1 MAFGLKL
8 REPLPEGL
16 KRVFCEQIDSA
27 LHMCHNPTKQRG
39 VTVHEV
45 RKHLKKLRAAMRLAI
60 GAVGKNCHAEQD
72 RCVREIGRLISDLR
86 DAQVRLQTFTQ
97 LRDKAPKNSEKQ
109 LFLRTEELLVLERES
124 FSAAF
129 AGWQKE
135 AIPQLEEVKAR
146 LMAWPLD
153 DLNWKQICKAV
164 CKIYRRG
171 QRALTNALDDR
182 EPENFHAWR
191 KRVKDVWYQLR
202 ILQPLNRT
210 VLKKMARDAGVL
222 GELLGSEHDLDF
234 LLARVEKER
243 RDAAF
248 ADELG
253 QLQKLIGKRCKR
265 LRWYSEGGSTPS
277 HPRRSQSES
286 PCCPVNGKR
295 DKSHVEG
302 DLGSIDAHR
311 SHIGD
316 GLPSGR
322 STAGR
327 TLQGI

>member
-1 MAFGLKL
+1 MAFRLKL

-27 LHMCHNPTKQRG
+27 LRLCQNPAKQRG

-60 GAVGKNCHAEQD
+60 GVVAKNCHAEKN
-72 RCVREIGRLISDLR
+72 RCVRDIGRLVSDLR
-86 DAQVRLQTFTQ
+86 DAQVRLQTFIQ
-97 LRDKAPKNSEKQ
+97 LRHKMTKNSDEQ
-109 LFLRTEELLVLERES
+109 RFPRTEELLLLERES

-135 AIPQLEEVKAR
+135 AIPQLESLKGR

-153 DLNWKQICKAV
+153 GLDMKEICNAV

-171 QRALTNALDDR
+171 QRALAKAIDDP

-210 VLKKMARDAGVL
+210 VLEEMAYDAEIL
-222 GELLGSEHDLDF
+222 GELLGNEHDLEF
-234 LLARVEKER
+234 LRARLERESGDEALGNELAK
-243 RDAAF
+243 
-248 ADELG
+248 
-253 QLQKLIGKRCKR
+253 LQKLISKRTQRLRRDALELGRRFYAEPSKAFAKRISIFAGKRK
-265 LRWYSEGGSTPS
+265 
-277 HPRRSQSES
+277 
-286 PCCPVNGKR
+286 
-295 DKSHVEG
+295 
-302 DLGSIDAHR
+302 A
-311 SHIGD
+311 
-316 GLPSGR
+316 
-322 STAGR
+322 
-327 TLQGI
+327 